1 MIGLDTNMVM
11 RWLALG
17 SITDAEG
24 VKQGEQATA
33 FLEREI
39 APVFINHVVLVEVG
53 WLLRQ
58 KVKMARPAVSAF
70 IFDMLNRPRVVVQ
83 DRDAVIASLPSY
95 EDHPGDFADH
105 LIGEI
110 NSRNGYRT
118 TYTFDRAA
126 ARSPL
131 FSELSR

>member
-1 MIGLDTNMVM
+1 MIGLDTNMLM
-11 RWLALG
+11 RWLASG

-24 VKQGEQATA
+24 ARQAA
-33 FLEREI
+33 EI
-39 APVFINHVVLVEVG
+39 TRFMNQTDMPVFVNHIVLVEIV
-53 WLLRQ
+53 WLLRS
-58 KVKMARPAVSAF
+58 KVRLARGA
-70 IFDMLNRPRVVVQ
+70 
-83 DRDAVIASLPSY
+83 IASFLIQVIEHPRLVVEDPEAVAASLQSY
-95 EDHPGDFADH
+95 GQHPGDFADH

-110 NSRNGYRT
+110 NSRNGCRT

>member
-33 FLEREI
+33 FLEQKI
-39 APVFINHVVLVEVG
+39 APVFINHVVLVEVV

-70 IFDMLNRPRVVVQ
+70 IFDMLNRPRIVVQ
-83 DRDAVIASLPSY
+83 DRDAVIASLRFY
-95 EDHPGDFADH
+95 ELHPGDFSDH

-110 NSRNGYRT
+110 NSRNGCRT